1 MKYSFITNNDEITI
15 EVSSKMSVVKK
26 TINLNDDALF
36 DETIKDIIDNM
47 RMTVKEREEALTDL
61 NMFKEY
67 ILKNTHRDDH
77 PVKINE

>member
-26 TINLNDDALF
+26 TINFDDEETF

-67 ILKNTHRDDH
+67 ILKNTHRDEH
-77 PVKINE
+77 SVIINE